1 MTFPYTG
8 HSTPPETRF
17 LENKMAELYPIIRS
31 AHYIIAW
38 AGVYVGV
45 LMFGIGVYIGIVQR
59 RDVTVLFR
67 RTVYFIA
74 GTMVVQMGI
83 GMWLWYV
90 VGVRPAAEAHWIYG
104 VGTAAALPF
113 FAFIEMTAQKRPSMG
128 SYIWGFGMLVAV
140 GFRSILT
147 G

>member
-1 MTFPYTG
+1 MVYLVL
-8 HSTPPETRF
+8 ST
-17 LENKMAELYPIIRS
+17 L
-31 AHYIIAW
+31 HYYIGW
-38 AGVYVGV
+38 TGVYVGA
-45 LMFGIGVYIGIVQR
+45 LMFGIGVYIGVVQK

-67 RTVYFIA
+67 RTVFFIA
-74 GTMVVQMGI
+74 GTMIVQVLLGVI
-83 GMWLWYV
+83 LWH
-90 VGVRPAAEAHWIYG
+90 GLRVRPEAEVHWIYG

>member
-1 MTFPYTG
+1 V
-8 HSTPPETRF
+8 
-17 LENKMAELYPIIRS
+17 AEIYPILRNL
-31 AHYIIAW
+31 HYIVAW
-38 AGVYVGV
+38 SGVYVGL
-45 LMFGIGVYIGIVQR
+45 LMFGVGFYIGIVQR
-59 RDVTVLFR
+59 RDVTKLFR

-74 GTMVVQMGI
+74 GTMFAQMGV
-83 GMWLWYV
+83 GMLLWYG
-90 VGVRPAAEAHWIYG
+90 VGARPAAEAHWIYG

-113 FAFIEMTAQKRPSMG
+113 FAFIEITAQKRPSMG

>member
-1 MTFPYTG
+1 
-8 HSTPPETRF
+8 
-17 LENKMAELYPIIRS
+17 
-31 AHYIIAW
+31 
-38 AGVYVGV
+38 
-45 LMFGIGVYIGIVQR
+45 MFGLGVYIGVVQK
-59 RDVTVLFR
+59 RDVTALFR
-67 RTVYFIA
+67 RTVFFIA
-74 GTMVVQMGI
+74 GTMVVQVILGVV
-83 GMWLWYV
+83 LWY
-90 VGVRPAAEAHWIYG
+90 GVNARPNAEVHWIYG

>member
-1 MTFPYTG
+1 MITQ
-8 HSTPPETRF
+8 
-17 LENKMAELYPIIRS
+17 LYPAMRA

-38 AGVYVGV
+38 SGVYVGL
-45 LMFGIGVYIGIVQR
+45 LMFGIGVYIALVQK

-74 GTMVVQMGI
+74 GTMLVQVALGLL
-83 GMWLWYV
+83 MWYG
-90 VGVRPAAEAHWIYG
+90 VGARPAAEAHWIYG
-104 VGTAAALPF
+104 FGTAAALPF
-113 FAFIEMTAQKRPSMG
+113 FAYIEITAQKRPSMG
-128 SYIWGFGMLVAV
+128 SYLWGFGMLVAI